1 MIKMPSIG
9 SFTLWVG
16 CVLAVIFA
24 ILLIRTLVS
33 GPKEIPDT
41 LHLHDT
47 YFVSYSP
54 WMLLAPLLGALLILV
69 SGWMMK
75 TSEADVERINREI
88 QNQGEHDEGGK
99 ASPATS

>member
-1 MIKMPSIG
+1 MPSIG

-16 CVLAVIFA
+16 CVLAWIFA

-54 WMLLAPLLGALLILV
+54 WLLLAPLLGALLILV

-75 TSEADVERINREI
+75 TSEAGAERIIREI
-88 QNQGEHDEGGK
+88 QNQVELDVDGNHSDEI
-99 ASPATS
+99 T